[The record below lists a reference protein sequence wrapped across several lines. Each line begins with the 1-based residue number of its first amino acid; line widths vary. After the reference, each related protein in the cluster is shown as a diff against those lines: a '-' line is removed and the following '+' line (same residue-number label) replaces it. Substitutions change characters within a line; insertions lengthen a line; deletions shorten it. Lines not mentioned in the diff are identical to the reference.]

1 MEYRR
6 VGKSGL
12 KISAI
17 SLGTWLTFGAR
28 IDRSTAAQVLRTA
41 VDGGVNFLDLA
52 DGYARGGAEQIVG
65 ELLGDYC
72 RSQFV
77 LSSKLF
83 WPMSDDPNDR
93 GLSRKHIVESIERTL
108 RNLRTDYLDIYFCHR
123 SDPDTAL
130 EETMRAMD
138 DLVHQGKILYW
149 GTSMWHPQAL
159 KQACKLAYFRRLYAP
174 IVEQPPYNLLERWIE
189 KRVLPTA
196 RRLGLGLVAWSP
208 LAGGVLTGKYND
220 GIPEES
226 RGANNLDHVRRH
238 LDDQSLQRVRQF
250 SILADGLG
258 VEPGQLALAWLLKQE
273 GLTSVITG
281 ATRPAQMES
290 NLAAL
295 QVKISSDVNREID
308 KIFRL

>member
-1 MEYRR
+1 VEYRR

-17 SLGTWLTFGAR
+17 SLGTWQTFG
-28 IDRSTAAQVLRTA
+28 DRLDRTTAAQILRTA

-52 DGYARGGAEQIVG
+52 DGYARGAAEQIVG
-65 ELLGDYC
+65 ELLGDYR

-108 RNLRTDYLDIYFCHR
+108 QNLRTDYLDIYFCHR
-123 SDPDTAL
+123 ADPETPLD
-130 EETMRAMD
+130 ETMRAMD

-149 GTSMWHPQAL
+149 GTSMWQPRAL
-159 KQACKLAYFRRLYAP
+159 KQTYKLANSHHLYAP

-196 RRLGLGLVAWSP
+196 RRLGMGLVVWSP
-208 LAGGVLTGKYND
+208 LAGGVLTGKYSD
-220 GIPEES
+220 GIPEDS
-226 RGANNLDHVRRH
+226 RGASKDGNVRRH
-238 LDDQSLQRVRQF
+238 LNEQSLQRVRRL
-250 SILADGLG
+250 SILAEGLG
-258 VEPGQLALAWLLKQE
+258 VAPGQLALAWLLQHE
-273 GLTSVITG
+273 EITSVVTG
-281 ATRPAQMES
+281 ATRSAQMES
-290 NLAAL
+290 NLAAIL
-295 QVKISSDVNREID
+295 IKIPNEINREICR
-308 KIFRL
+308 IFRP